1 MSAPAAHAA
10 ARLARTQRFTA
21 WLHVLIEV
29 DAGGIGSPEWTAIF
43 DYERSGNFNAP
54 SWKRR
59 APARFNGAC
68 SDAVKAWEW
77 LRQRHREAGEDRPR
91 GLGKW
96 LLSLHAALQN
106 WELMDAAAFAVQ
118 HRKPPPDEKA
128 WNDLRAIWV
137 GHNEGCVN
145 VE

>member
-29 DAGGIGSPEWTAIF
+29 DAGGIGSPESDVIH
-43 DYERSGNFNAP
+43 DYERTGKAP
-54 SWKRR
+54 SIS
-59 APARFNGAC
+59 NGAC
-68 SDAVKAWEW
+68 HEACAAWDW
-77 LRQRHREAGEDRPR
+77 LRRKYRETGEDQGRRR
-91 GLGKW
+91 GFEIW
-96 LLSLHAALQN
+96 LESLQTVLQL
-106 WELMDAAAFAVQ
+106 WDLMDAAAFAVQ
-118 HRKPPPDEKA
+118 HRKPPPNEKA

-137 GHNEGCVN
+137 GHNERCLN